1 MIPSCRDPALTML
14 KSKGYNV
21 VQLPK
26 SDLRPTQMLARKGKT
41 LQRIGELS
49 TVFSPDPAAPL
60 PTISP
65 DNPGTNISGT
75 QSADIDV
82 GLGLKILGGL
92 ISSLGGSA
100 LGLSFGYSR
109 ARTVQFEFSETLE
122 SNCQP
127 AQLDIF
133 LAGATINPFARAVSD
148 MLESD
153 DIFVITSTIKA
164 SKINVVAKDQNKSS
178 ISVDVPVIQQAIGG
192 NVDVKASGEGSVMV
206 TYAGTVPLVFGFQ
219 AVRLIFDDG
228 RYRTMKLVD
237 AGAVSLESMALSHAE
252 ERQDFVFLS
261 EDRMISGD
269 L

>member
-1 MIPSCRDPALTML
+1 MIPSCKDPALTML
-14 KSKGYNV
+14 KAKGYNV

-26 SDLRPTQMLARKGKT
+26 SDLRPTQLLSRNGKR

-49 TVFSPDPAAPL
+49 SVFSPDPAAPP

-65 DNPGTNISGT
+65 ENPGTSISGT
-75 QSADIDV
+75 QSADIDI

-109 ARTVQFEFSETLE
+109 ARTIQFEFSDTLE

-127 AQLDIF
+127 AQLDAF
-133 LAGATINPFARAVSD
+133 LSGATINPFARAVVD
-148 MLESD
+148 MLDAD

-164 SKINVVAKDQNKSS
+164 SKINVVAKDKGKSN
-178 ISVDVPVIQQAIGG
+178 ISVDVPVLQQAIGAK
-192 NVDVKASGEGSVMV
+192 VDVKASGEGDVMV
-206 TYAGTVPLVFGFQ
+206 TYQGTVPLVFGFQ
-219 AVRLIFDDG
+219 AIRLIFEDG

-237 AGAVSLESMALSHAE
+237 AGAVSLESMALSNPE
-252 ERQDFVFLS
+252 EGEKYVFLS
-261 EDRMISGD
+261 EDRLISGD